1 MDAAKWYSNCCIFLF
16 KTTEDRSLMSVKP
29 SFKKRL
35 LLTTLLSLSA
45 TQIFASNNSEQIPIG
60 KLPEWVIPES
70 YDLDFKIDPA
80 QKGYTGKTTI
90 HLKLAQATD
99 HIWIHGKSLTVKDV
113 SITSAEG
120 AKTKAKY
127 EQASEVDGVSKIK
140 FAKTL
145 PAGQYQLVLD
155 FNAAYDQQLDGIYK
169 IEFEGKPYVMTQMEA
184 ISARQSFPSFDEP
197 RFKTPFNI
205 RLTIPS
211 KYSGFANTQQTS
223 EQAEKSGWKTLSF
236 AQTKP
241 LPTYLLALAVG
252 PWQLQKGPD
261 IGATSWRKQPI
272 QLRGIAPD
280 AKAEKM
286 QHALSETP
294 AILKTLEDYFAF
306 GYPFD
311 KLDLLAAPDF
321 AAGAME
327 NPGLITFR
335 DYLMLLDK
343 DSPVSFVQNSFNVN
357 AHELA
362 HQWFGDVVTMPWWD
376 DLWLNESFATWMQSK
391 ITQKLHPE
399 FNADLE
405 RIADTADAMKSDS
418 LVSVRR
424 IRQPILSNADI
435 QTAFDGITYQKGAA
449 VLNMF
454 ESYLGEEKFK
464 QGVRNY
470 INKHQYGNATANDL
484 ISALAEQSEQSERF
498 SKAMKSFLDQP
509 GVPLINTSLQQEGNK
524 VFLNVRQTRYLPVGS
539 KGDARSLWGVP
550 LCARYEVP
558 NAGSKVQCEL
568 VDQAE
573 AKIELKGASLG
584 SWYIP
589 NADAAGYYQ
598 FSLPQKEFTRLTA
611 ATEKL
616 SNTEQLAYAYTISA
630 AFNHGDINLLAVV
643 DAAKK
648 FANSN
653 SRQIS
658 TALFSQLSTI
668 HRHVLKTEAEREHF
682 RKVLANLYLPKLN
695 QLGYVNKKDESA
707 EDSLWRSE
715 LVKFLALD
723 IQVPE
728 VRTQLLKQ
736 SDALFAQKQLNFA
749 QVTPELLPTILAV
762 RVQEKGQPAFDRL
775 SSELQ
780 RVTQPTQR
788 LAILTALGS
797 ANQEATR
804 QQARQLILNP
814 RVKVGEVRTVV
825 NSINNYGDEKGGLW
839 SWFKVNHDAVF
850 DRLGKSSAGRF
861 PAMFSGAACTQQQ
874 AVQLND
880 FFAPRTKELVGVERG
895 LKQTKERIQLCES
908 LVAKQDG
915 SIVQQLKL

>member
-1 MDAAKWYSNCCIFLF
+1 
-16 KTTEDRSLMSVKP
+16 
-29 SFKKRL
+29 
-35 LLTTLLSLSA
+35 
-45 TQIFASNNSEQIPIG
+45 
-60 KLPEWVIPES
+60 
-70 YDLDFKIDPA
+70 
-80 QKGYTGKTTI
+80 
-90 HLKLAQATD
+90 
-99 HIWIHGKSLTVKDV
+99 
-113 SITSAEG
+113 
-120 AKTKAKY
+120 
-127 EQASEVDGVSKIK
+127 
-140 FAKTL
+140 
-145 PAGQYQLVLD
+145 
-155 FNAAYDQQLDGIYK
+155 
-169 IEFEGKPYVMTQMEA
+169 
-184 ISARQSFPSFDEP
+184 
-197 RFKTPFNI
+197 
-205 RLTIPS
+205 
-211 KYSGFANTQQTS
+211 
-223 EQAEKSGWKTLSF
+223 
-236 AQTKP
+236 
-241 LPTYLLALAVG
+241 
-252 PWQLQKGPD
+252 
-261 IGATSWRKQPI
+261 
-272 QLRGIAPD
+272 
-280 AKAEKM
+280 
-286 QHALSETP
+286 
-294 AILKTLEDYFAF
+294 
-306 GYPFD
+306 
-311 KLDLLAAPDF
+311 
-321 AAGAME
+321 
-327 NPGLITFR
+327 
-335 DYLMLLDK
+335 
-343 DSPVSFVQNSFNVN
+343 
-357 AHELA
+357 
-362 HQWFGDVVTMPWWD
+362 
-376 DLWLNESFATWMQSK
+376 
-391 ITQKLHPE
+391 
-399 FNADLE
+399 
-405 RIADTADAMKSDS
+405 
-418 LVSVRR
+418 
-424 IRQPILSNADI
+424 
-435 QTAFDGITYQKGAA
+435 
-449 VLNMF
+449 MF

-484 ISALAEQSEQSERF
+484 ISALAEQSGQGERF
-498 SKAMKSFLDQP
+498 TRAMKSFLDQP
-509 GVPLINTSLQQEGNK
+509 GVPLINTALQQEGNK
-524 VFLNVRQTRYLPVGS
+524 VFLNVKQSRYLPVGS

-550 LCARYEVP
+550 LCVRYEVP

-616 SNTEQLAYAYTISA
+616 SNTEQLAYAYAISA

-668 HRHVLKTEAEREHF
+668 HRHVLKTEAERERF

-695 QLGYVNKKDESA
+695 QLGYVSKTDESA

-715 LVKFLALD
+715 LVRFLALD

-775 SSELQ
+775 SGELQ

-825 NSINNYGDEKGGLW
+825 NSINSYGDEQGGLW

-861 PAMFSGAACTQQQ
+861 LQCSVG
-874 AVQLND
+874 QLVPNN
-880 FFAPRTKELVGVERG
+880 
-895 LKQTKERIQLCES
+895 KQHS
-908 LVAKQDG
+908 
-915 SIVQQLKL
+915 

>member
-1 MDAAKWYSNCCIFLF
+1 ML
-16 KTTEDRSLMSVKP
+16 VKP

-60 KLPEWVIPES
+60 KLPEWVVPES

-113 SITSAEG
+113 NITSAEG
-120 AKTKAKY
+120 VKTKAKY
-127 EQASEVDGVSKIK
+127 EQASEIDGVSKIK

-223 EQAEKSGWKTLSF
+223 EQIEKSGWKTLSF

-280 AKAEKM
+280 TKAEKM
-286 QHALSETP
+286 QQALSETP

-343 DSPVSFVQNSFNVN
+343 DSPVFFVQNSFNVN

-405 RIADTADAMKSDS
+405 RITDTADAMKSDS

-484 ISALAEQSEQSERF
+484 ISALAEQSGQGERF
-498 SKAMKSFLDQP
+498 TRAMKSFLDQP
-509 GVPLINTSLQQEGNK
+509 GVPLINTALQQEGNK
-524 VFLNVRQTRYLPVGS
+524 VFLNVKQSRYLPVCS

-550 LCARYEVP
+550 LCVRYEV
-558 NAGSKVQCEL
+558 
-568 VDQAE
+568 
-573 AKIELKGASLG
+573 
-584 SWYIP
+584 P

-616 SNTEQLAYAYTISA
+616 SNTEQLAYAYAISA

-668 HRHVLKTEAEREHF
+668 HRHVLKTEAERERF

-695 QLGYVNKKDESA
+695 QLGYVSKTDESA

-715 LVKFLALD
+715 LVRFLALD

-775 SSELQ
+775 SGELQ

-825 NSINNYGDEKGGLW
+825 NSINSYGDEQGGLW

-874 AVQLND
+874 AAQLND

>member
-1 MDAAKWYSNCCIFLF
+1 
-16 KTTEDRSLMSVKP
+16 
-29 SFKKRL
+29 
-35 LLTTLLSLSA
+35 
-45 TQIFASNNSEQIPIG
+45 
-60 KLPEWVIPES
+60 
-70 YDLDFKIDPA
+70 
-80 QKGYTGKTTI
+80 
-90 HLKLAQATD
+90 
-99 HIWIHGKSLTVKDV
+99 
-113 SITSAEG
+113 
-120 AKTKAKY
+120 
-127 EQASEVDGVSKIK
+127 
-140 FAKTL
+140 
-145 PAGQYQLVLD
+145 
-155 FNAAYDQQLDGIYK
+155 
-169 IEFEGKPYVMTQMEA
+169 
-184 ISARQSFPSFDEP
+184 
-197 RFKTPFNI
+197 
-205 RLTIPS
+205 
-211 KYSGFANTQQTS
+211 
-223 EQAEKSGWKTLSF
+223 
-236 AQTKP
+236 
-241 LPTYLLALAVG
+241 
-252 PWQLQKGPD
+252 
-261 IGATSWRKQPI
+261 
-272 QLRGIAPD
+272 
-280 AKAEKM
+280 
-286 QHALSETP
+286 
-294 AILKTLEDYFAF
+294 TLEDYFAF

-343 DSPVSFVQNSFNVN
+343 DSPVFFVQNSFNVN

-405 RIADTADAMKSDS
+405 RITDTADAMKSDS

-454 ESYLGEEKFK
+454 ENYLGEEKFK

-484 ISALAEQSEQSERF
+484 ISALAEQSGQGERF
-498 SKAMKSFLDQP
+498 TRAMKSFLDQP
-509 GVPLINTSLQQEGNK
+509 GVPLINTALQQEGNK
-524 VFLNVRQTRYLPVGS
+524 VFLNVKQSRYLPVGS

-550 LCARYEVP
+550 LCVRYEVP

-573 AKIELKGASLG
+573 AKIELKGASLD

-616 SNTEQLAYAYTISA
+616 SNTEQLAYAYAISA

-695 QLGYVNKKDESA
+695 QLGYVSKTGESA

-715 LVKFLALD
+715 LVRFLALD

-762 RVQEKGQPAFDRL
+762 RVQEKGQLAFDRL
-775 SSELQ
+775 SGELQ

-825 NSINNYGDEKGGLW
+825 NSINNYGDEQGGLW

-874 AVQLND
+874 AAQLND

>member
-1 MDAAKWYSNCCIFLF
+1 MDAAKWYSICCIFLF
-16 KTTEDRSLMSVKP
+16 KTTEDKTLMLVKP

-60 KLPEWVIPES
+60 KLPEWVVPES

-113 SITSAEG
+113 NIISAEG

-294 AILKTLEDYFAF
+294 AILKILEDYFAF

-311 KLDLLAAPDF
+311 NLDLLAAPDF

-376 DLWLNESFATWMQSK
+376 DLWLNESFATWMQSI

-484 ISALAEQSEQSERF
+484 ISALAEQSGQGERF
-498 SKAMKSFLDQP
+498 ARGMKSFLDQP

-524 VFLNVRQTRYLPVGS
+524 VFLNVKQSRYLPVGS

-550 LCARYEVP
+550 LCVRYEVP
-558 NAGSKVQCEL
+558 NAASKVQCEL

-573 AKIELKGASLG
+573 SKIELKGASLG

-589 NADAAGYYQ
+589 NANAAGYYQ

-616 SNTEQLAYAYTISA
+616 SNTEQLAYAYAISA

-648 FANSN
+648 FANSD

-668 HRHVLKTEAEREHF
+668 HRHVLKTEAEREYF

-695 QLGYVNKKDESA
+695 QLGYVSKTGESA

-715 LVKFLALD
+715 LVRFLALD
-723 IQVPE
+723 IQVSE

-775 SSELQ
+775 SGELQ

-825 NSINNYGDEKGGLW
+825 NSINNYGDEQGGLW

-861 PAMFSGAACTQQQ
+861 PAMFSGAACSQQQ
-874 AVQLND
+874 AAQLND

>member
-1 MDAAKWYSNCCIFLF
+1 M
-16 KTTEDRSLMSVKP
+16 
-29 SFKKRL
+29 
-35 LLTTLLSLSA
+35 
-45 TQIFASNNSEQIPIG
+45 
-60 KLPEWVIPES
+60 
-70 YDLDFKIDPA
+70 
-80 QKGYTGKTTI
+80 
-90 HLKLAQATD
+90 LKL
-99 HIWIHGKSLTVKDV
+99 K
-113 SITSAEG
+113 
-120 AKTKAKY
+120 
-127 EQASEVDGVSKIK
+127 
-140 FAKTL
+140 
-145 PAGQYQLVLD
+145 
-155 FNAAYDQQLDGIYK
+155 
-169 IEFEGKPYVMTQMEA
+169 
-184 ISARQSFPSFDEP
+184 
-197 RFKTPFNI
+197 
-205 RLTIPS
+205 
-211 KYSGFANTQQTS
+211 
-223 EQAEKSGWKTLSF
+223 
-236 AQTKP
+236 
-241 LPTYLLALAVG
+241 
-252 PWQLQKGPD
+252 
-261 IGATSWRKQPI
+261 
-272 QLRGIAPD
+272 
-280 AKAEKM
+280 KM

-405 RIADTADAMKSDS
+405 RISDTADAMKSDS

-454 ESYLGEEKFK
+454 ENYLGEEKFK

-484 ISALAEQSEQSERF
+484 ISALAEQSGQGERF
-498 SKAMKSFLDQP
+498 TRAMKSFLDQP
-509 GVPLINTSLQQEGNK
+509 GVPLINTALQQKGNK
-524 VFLNVRQTRYLPVGS
+524 VFLNVKQSRYLPVGS

-550 LCARYEVP
+550 LCVRYEVP

-573 AKIELKGASLG
+573 TKIELKGASLD

-616 SNTEQLAYAYTISA
+616 SNTEQLAYAYAISA

-695 QLGYVNKKDESA
+695 QLGYVSKTGESA

-715 LVKFLALD
+715 LVRFLALD

-728 VRTQLLKQ
+728 VRAQLLKQ

-775 SSELQ
+775 SGELQ
-780 RVTQPTQR
+780 HVSQPTQR

-825 NSINNYGDEKGGLW
+825 NSINNYGDEQGGLW
-839 SWFKVNHDAVF
+839 SWFKVNHEAVF

-874 AVQLND
+874 AAQLND
-880 FFAPRTKELVGVERG
+880 FLHHELKSWLGWKE
-895 LKQTKERIQLCES
+895 
-908 LVAKQDG
+908 D
-915 SIVQQLKL
+915 

>member
-1 MDAAKWYSNCCIFLF
+1 
-16 KTTEDRSLMSVKP
+16 
-29 SFKKRL
+29 
-35 LLTTLLSLSA
+35 
-45 TQIFASNNSEQIPIG
+45 
-60 KLPEWVIPES
+60 
-70 YDLDFKIDPA
+70 
-80 QKGYTGKTTI
+80 
-90 HLKLAQATD
+90 
-99 HIWIHGKSLTVKDV
+99 
-113 SITSAEG
+113 
-120 AKTKAKY
+120 
-127 EQASEVDGVSKIK
+127 
-140 FAKTL
+140 
-145 PAGQYQLVLD
+145 
-155 FNAAYDQQLDGIYK
+155 
-169 IEFEGKPYVMTQMEA
+169 
-184 ISARQSFPSFDEP
+184 
-197 RFKTPFNI
+197 
-205 RLTIPS
+205 
-211 KYSGFANTQQTS
+211 
-223 EQAEKSGWKTLSF
+223 
-236 AQTKP
+236 
-241 LPTYLLALAVG
+241 
-252 PWQLQKGPD
+252 
-261 IGATSWRKQPI
+261 
-272 QLRGIAPD
+272 
-280 AKAEKM
+280 
-286 QHALSETP
+286 
-294 AILKTLEDYFAF
+294 
-306 GYPFD
+306 
-311 KLDLLAAPDF
+311 
-321 AAGAME
+321 ME
-327 NPGLITFR
+327 NLGLITFR
-335 DYLMLLDK
+335 DYLMLLDN
-343 DSPVSFVQNSFNVN
+343 DSPVFFVQNSFNVN

-405 RIADTADAMKSDS
+405 RITDTADAMKSDS

-484 ISALAEQSEQSERF
+484 ISALAEQSGQGERF
-498 SKAMKSFLDQP
+498 TRAMKSFLDQP
-509 GVPLINTSLQQEGNK
+509 GVPLLNTSLQQEGNK
-524 VFLNVRQTRYLPVGS
+524 VFLNVKQSRYLPVGS

-550 LCARYEVP
+550 LCVRYEVP

-573 AKIELKGASLG
+573 VKIELKGASLG

-616 SNTEQLAYAYTISA
+616 SNTEQLAYAYAISA

-648 FANSN
+648 FTNSN

-695 QLGYVNKKDESA
+695 QLGYVSKTGESA

-715 LVKFLALD
+715 LVRFLALD

-775 SSELQ
+775 SGELQ

-825 NSINNYGDEKGGLW
+825 NSINNYGDEQGGLW

-874 AVQLND
+874 AAQLND

>member
-1 MDAAKWYSNCCIFLF
+1 
-16 KTTEDRSLMSVKP
+16 
-29 SFKKRL
+29 
-35 LLTTLLSLSA
+35 
-45 TQIFASNNSEQIPIG
+45 
-60 KLPEWVIPES
+60 
-70 YDLDFKIDPA
+70 
-80 QKGYTGKTTI
+80 
-90 HLKLAQATD
+90 
-99 HIWIHGKSLTVKDV
+99 
-113 SITSAEG
+113 
-120 AKTKAKY
+120 
-127 EQASEVDGVSKIK
+127 
-140 FAKTL
+140 
-145 PAGQYQLVLD
+145 
-155 FNAAYDQQLDGIYK
+155 
-169 IEFEGKPYVMTQMEA
+169 
-184 ISARQSFPSFDEP
+184 
-197 RFKTPFNI
+197 
-205 RLTIPS
+205 
-211 KYSGFANTQQTS
+211 
-223 EQAEKSGWKTLSF
+223 
-236 AQTKP
+236 
-241 LPTYLLALAVG
+241 
-252 PWQLQKGPD
+252 
-261 IGATSWRKQPI
+261 
-272 QLRGIAPD
+272 
-280 AKAEKM
+280 
-286 QHALSETP
+286 
-294 AILKTLEDYFAF
+294 
-306 GYPFD
+306 
-311 KLDLLAAPDF
+311 
-321 AAGAME
+321 
-327 NPGLITFR
+327 
-335 DYLMLLDK
+335 MLLDK

-405 RIADTADAMKSDS
+405 RISDTADAMKSDS

-484 ISALAEQSEQSERF
+484 INALAEQSEQSERF
-498 SKAMKSFLDQP
+498 AKAVKSFLDQP
-509 GVPLINTSLQQEGNK
+509 GVPLLNTSLQQEGNK
-524 VFLNVRQTRYLPVGS
+524 VFLNVKQSRYLPVGS

-550 LCARYEVP
+550 LCVRYEVP

-616 SNTEQLAYAYTISA
+616 SNTEQLAYAYAISA

-695 QLGYVNKKDESA
+695 QLGYVSKTGESA

-715 LVKFLALD
+715 LVRFLALD

-775 SSELQ
+775 SGELQ

-825 NSINNYGDEKGGLW
+825 NSINNYGDEQGGLW

-874 AVQLND
+874 AAQLND

>member
-1 MDAAKWYSNCCIFLF
+1 ML
-16 KTTEDRSLMSVKP
+16 VKP

-60 KLPEWVIPES
+60 KLPEWVVPES

-113 SITSAEG
+113 NITSAEG
-120 AKTKAKY
+120 VKTKAKY
-127 EQASEVDGVSKIK
+127 EQASEIDGVSKIK

-223 EQAEKSGWKTLSF
+223 EQIEKSGWKTLSF

-280 AKAEKM
+280 TKAEKM
-286 QHALSETP
+286 QQALSETP

-343 DSPVSFVQNSFNVN
+343 DSPVFFVQNSFNVN

-405 RIADTADAMKSDS
+405 RITDTADAMKSDS

-484 ISALAEQSEQSERF
+484 ISALAEQSGQGERF
-498 SKAMKSFLDQP
+498 TRAMKSFLDQP
-509 GVPLINTSLQQEGNK
+509 GVPLINTALQQDGNK
-524 VFLNVRQTRYLPVGS
+524 VFLNVKQSRYLPVGS

-550 LCARYEVP
+550 LCVRYEV
-558 NAGSKVQCEL
+558 
-568 VDQAE
+568 
-573 AKIELKGASLG
+573 
-584 SWYIP
+584 P

-616 SNTEQLAYAYTISA
+616 SNTEQLAYAYAISA

-668 HRHVLKTEAEREHF
+668 HRHVLKTEAERERF

-695 QLGYVNKKDESA
+695 QLGYVSKTDESA

-715 LVKFLALD
+715 LVRFLALD

-775 SSELQ
+775 SGELQ

-825 NSINNYGDEKGGLW
+825 NSINSYGDEQGGLW

-874 AVQLND
+874 AAQLND

>member
-1 MDAAKWYSNCCIFLF
+1 
-16 KTTEDRSLMSVKP
+16 
-29 SFKKRL
+29 
-35 LLTTLLSLSA
+35 
-45 TQIFASNNSEQIPIG
+45 
-60 KLPEWVIPES
+60 
-70 YDLDFKIDPA
+70 
-80 QKGYTGKTTI
+80 
-90 HLKLAQATD
+90 
-99 HIWIHGKSLTVKDV
+99 
-113 SITSAEG
+113 
-120 AKTKAKY
+120 
-127 EQASEVDGVSKIK
+127 
-140 FAKTL
+140 
-145 PAGQYQLVLD
+145 
-155 FNAAYDQQLDGIYK
+155 
-169 IEFEGKPYVMTQMEA
+169 
-184 ISARQSFPSFDEP
+184 
-197 RFKTPFNI
+197 
-205 RLTIPS
+205 
-211 KYSGFANTQQTS
+211 
-223 EQAEKSGWKTLSF
+223 
-236 AQTKP
+236 
-241 LPTYLLALAVG
+241 
-252 PWQLQKGPD
+252 
-261 IGATSWRKQPI
+261 
-272 QLRGIAPD
+272 
-280 AKAEKM
+280 
-286 QHALSETP
+286 
-294 AILKTLEDYFAF
+294 
-306 GYPFD
+306 
-311 KLDLLAAPDF
+311 
-321 AAGAME
+321 ME

-343 DSPVSFVQNSFNVN
+343 DSPVFFVQNSFNVN

-405 RIADTADAMKSDS
+405 RITDTADAMKSDS

-484 ISALAEQSEQSERF
+484 ISALAEQSGQGERF
-498 SKAMKSFLDQP
+498 TRAMKSFLDQP
-509 GVPLINTSLQQEGNK
+509 GVPLINTALQQEGNK
-524 VFLNVRQTRYLPVGS
+524 VFLNVKQSRYLPVGS

-550 LCARYEVP
+550 LCVRYEVP

-616 SNTEQLAYAYTISA
+616 SNTEQLAYAYAISA

-668 HRHVLKTEAEREHF
+668 HRHVLKTEAERERF

-695 QLGYVNKKDESA
+695 QLGYVSKTDESA

-715 LVKFLALD
+715 LVRFLALD

-775 SSELQ
+775 SGELQ

-825 NSINNYGDEKGGLW
+825 NSINSYGDEQGGLW

-874 AVQLND
+874 AAQLND

>member
-1 MDAAKWYSNCCIFLF
+1 MDAAKWYSICCIFLF
-16 KTTEDRSLMSVKP
+16 KTTEDRSLMLVKP

-90 HLKLAQATD
+90 HLKLVQATD

-113 SITSAEG
+113 NITSAEG

-223 EQAEKSGWKTLSF
+223 EQTDKSGWKTLSF

-484 ISALAEQSEQSERF
+484 ISALAEQSGQSERF
-498 SKAMKSFLDQP
+498 AKAIKSFLDQP

-524 VFLNVRQTRYLPVGS
+524 VFLNVKQTRYLPVGS
-539 KGDARSLWGVP
+539 RGDARSLWGVP
-550 LCARYEVP
+550 LCVRYEVP
-558 NAGSKVQCEL
+558 NAASKVQCEL

-616 SNTEQLAYAYTISA
+616 SKTEQLAYAYAISA

-775 SSELQ
+775 SGELQ

-825 NSINNYGDEKGGLW
+825 NSINNYGDEQGGLW

>member
-1 MDAAKWYSNCCIFLF
+1 
-16 KTTEDRSLMSVKP
+16 
-29 SFKKRL
+29 
-35 LLTTLLSLSA
+35 
-45 TQIFASNNSEQIPIG
+45 
-60 KLPEWVIPES
+60 
-70 YDLDFKIDPA
+70 
-80 QKGYTGKTTI
+80 
-90 HLKLAQATD
+90 
-99 HIWIHGKSLTVKDV
+99 
-113 SITSAEG
+113 
-120 AKTKAKY
+120 
-127 EQASEVDGVSKIK
+127 
-140 FAKTL
+140 
-145 PAGQYQLVLD
+145 
-155 FNAAYDQQLDGIYK
+155 
-169 IEFEGKPYVMTQMEA
+169 
-184 ISARQSFPSFDEP
+184 
-197 RFKTPFNI
+197 
-205 RLTIPS
+205 
-211 KYSGFANTQQTS
+211 
-223 EQAEKSGWKTLSF
+223 
-236 AQTKP
+236 
-241 LPTYLLALAVG
+241 
-252 PWQLQKGPD
+252 
-261 IGATSWRKQPI
+261 
-272 QLRGIAPD
+272 
-280 AKAEKM
+280 
-286 QHALSETP
+286 
-294 AILKTLEDYFAF
+294 LEDYFAF

-343 DSPVSFVQNSFNVN
+343 DSPVFFVQNSFNVN

-405 RIADTADAMKSDS
+405 RITDTADAMKSDS

-484 ISALAEQSEQSERF
+484 ISALAEQSGQGERF
-498 SKAMKSFLDQP
+498 TRAMKSFLDQP
-509 GVPLINTSLQQEGNK
+509 GVPLINTALQQEGNK
-524 VFLNVRQTRYLPVGS
+524 VFLNVKQSRYLPVGS

-550 LCARYEVP
+550 LCVRYEVP

-616 SNTEQLAYAYTISA
+616 SNTEQLAYAYAISA

-668 HRHVLKTEAEREHF
+668 HRHVLKTEAERERF

-695 QLGYVNKKDESA
+695 QLGYVSKTDESA

-715 LVKFLALD
+715 LVRFLALD

-775 SSELQ
+775 SGELQ

-825 NSINNYGDEKGGLW
+825 NSINSYGDEQGGLW

-874 AVQLND
+874 AAQLND

>member
-1 MDAAKWYSNCCIFLF
+1 ML
-16 KTTEDRSLMSVKP
+16 VKP
-29 SFKKRL
+29 SFKKQL

-45 TQIFASNNSEQIPIG
+45 TQIFASNSKEQIPIG
-60 KLPEWVIPES
+60 KLPEWAIPES

-80 QKGYTGKTTI
+80 QKSYTGKTTI
-90 HLKLAQATD
+90 HLKLTQATD
-99 HIWIHGKSLTVKDV
+99 HVWIHGKSLSVKDAN
-113 SITSAEG
+113 ILSATG
-120 AKTKAKY
+120 QKTTAKY
-127 EQASEVDGVSKIK
+127 EQASEVDGVSLIK
-140 FAKTL
+140 FAQTL
-145 PAGQYQLVLD
+145 PAGQYRLVLD
-155 FNAAYDQQLDGIYK
+155 FNADYDQQLDGIYK

-211 KYSGFANTQQTS
+211 KYSGFANTNQIS

-236 AQTKP
+236 APTKP

-252 PWQLQKGPD
+252 PWQVQQGPD
-261 IGATSWRKQPI
+261 IGATEWRKQAI
-272 QLRGIAPD
+272 KLRGLAPD

-343 DSPVSFVQNSFNVN
+343 DSPVSFVQGSFNVN

-391 ITQKLHPE
+391 ITQQLHPE

-405 RIADTADAMKSDS
+405 RVVDTAGAMKSDS

-470 INKHQYGNATANDL
+470 IHKHQYGSATANDL
-484 ISALAEQSEQSERF
+484 ISSLAEQSGQAERF
-498 SKAMKSFLDQP
+498 SKAAKSFIDQP
-509 GVPLINTSLQQEGNK
+509 GVPLLNTSLQQQGNK
-524 VFLNVRQTRYLPVGS
+524 VFLNVKQTRYLPVGS
-539 KGDARSLWGVP
+539 KGNANSLWGVP
-550 LCARYEVP
+550 LCVRYEVP
-558 NAGSKVQCEL
+558 NAASKVQCEL
-568 VDQAE
+568 IDQAE
-573 AKIELKGASLG
+573 AKIELKGARIN

-598 FSLPQKEFTRLTA
+598 FSLPELELARLTA

-616 SNTEQLAYAYTISA
+616 SNTEQLAYAYAVSA

-643 DAAKK
+643 DVAKK

-658 TALFSQLSTI
+658 TALFQQLSTI
-668 HRHVLKTEAEREHF
+668 QRHVLKTEAEREHF

-695 QLGYVNKKDESA
+695 QLGYASKAGESA

-715 LVKFLALD
+715 LAQFLALE

-728 VRTQLLKQ
+728 VREQLLKQ

-749 QVTPELLPTILAV
+749 TLTPELLPTILAV
-762 RVQEKGQPAFDRL
+762 RVQEKGRPTFDRL
-775 SSELQ
+775 VGELQ
-780 RVTQPTQR
+780 HITQPTQR

-797 ANQEATR
+797 ANQVETR
-804 QQARQLILNP
+804 QQARQLVLDP
-814 RVKVGEVRTVV
+814 RVKVGEVRTVI
-825 NSINNYGDEKGGLW
+825 NSINSYSGEQGGLW
-839 SWFKVNHDAVF
+839 SWFKTNHDAVF

-861 PAMFSGAACTQQQ
+861 PALFSGAACSQQE
-874 AVQLND
+874 ATQLNA

-895 LKQTKERIQLCES
+895 LNQTKERIQLCES

-915 SIVQQLKL
+915 SLVQQLKL

>member
-1 MDAAKWYSNCCIFLF
+1 ML
-16 KTTEDRSLMSVKP
+16 VKP

-60 KLPEWVIPES
+60 KLPEWVVPES

-113 SITSAEG
+113 NITSAEG
-120 AKTKAKY
+120 VKTKAKY
-127 EQASEVDGVSKIK
+127 EQASEIDGVSKIK

-223 EQAEKSGWKTLSF
+223 EQIEKSGWKTLSF

-280 AKAEKM
+280 TKAEKM
-286 QHALSETP
+286 QQALSETP

-343 DSPVSFVQNSFNVN
+343 DSPVFFVQNSFNVN

-405 RIADTADAMKSDS
+405 RITDTADAMKSDS

-484 ISALAEQSEQSERF
+484 ISALAEQSGQGERF
-498 SKAMKSFLDQP
+498 TRAMKSFLDQP
-509 GVPLINTSLQQEGNK
+509 GVPLINTALQQEGNK
-524 VFLNVRQTRYLPVGS
+524 VFLNVKQSRYLPVGS

-550 LCARYEVP
+550 LCVRYEV
-558 NAGSKVQCEL
+558 
-568 VDQAE
+568 
-573 AKIELKGASLG
+573 
-584 SWYIP
+584 P

-616 SNTEQLAYAYTISA
+616 SNTEQLAYAYAISA

-668 HRHVLKTEAEREHF
+668 HRHVLKTEAERERF

-695 QLGYVNKKDESA
+695 QLGYVSKTDESA

-715 LVKFLALD
+715 LVRFLALD

-775 SSELQ
+775 SGELQ

-825 NSINNYGDEKGGLW
+825 NSINSYGDEQGGLW

-850 DRLGKSSAGRF
+850 DRLGKS
-861 PAMFSGAACTQQQ
+861 
-874 AVQLND
+874 
-880 FFAPRTKELVGVERG
+880 
-895 LKQTKERIQLCES
+895 
-908 LVAKQDG
+908 
-915 SIVQQLKL
+915 

>member
-1 MDAAKWYSNCCIFLF
+1 
-16 KTTEDRSLMSVKP
+16 
-29 SFKKRL
+29 
-35 LLTTLLSLSA
+35 
-45 TQIFASNNSEQIPIG
+45 
-60 KLPEWVIPES
+60 
-70 YDLDFKIDPA
+70 
-80 QKGYTGKTTI
+80 
-90 HLKLAQATD
+90 
-99 HIWIHGKSLTVKDV
+99 
-113 SITSAEG
+113 
-120 AKTKAKY
+120 
-127 EQASEVDGVSKIK
+127 
-140 FAKTL
+140 
-145 PAGQYQLVLD
+145 
-155 FNAAYDQQLDGIYK
+155 
-169 IEFEGKPYVMTQMEA
+169 
-184 ISARQSFPSFDEP
+184 
-197 RFKTPFNI
+197 
-205 RLTIPS
+205 
-211 KYSGFANTQQTS
+211 
-223 EQAEKSGWKTLSF
+223 
-236 AQTKP
+236 
-241 LPTYLLALAVG
+241 
-252 PWQLQKGPD
+252 
-261 IGATSWRKQPI
+261 PI

-286 QHALSETP
+286 QQALSETP

-405 RIADTADAMKSDS
+405 RITDTADAMKSDS

-454 ESYLGEEKFK
+454 ENYLGEEKFK

-498 SKAMKSFLDQP
+498 TRAMKSFLDQP
-509 GVPLINTSLQQEGNK
+509 GVPLINTALQQEGNK
-524 VFLNVRQTRYLPVGS
+524 VFLNVKQSRYLPVGS

-550 LCARYEVP
+550 LCVRYEVP

-584 SWYIP
+584 IWYIP

-616 SNTEQLAYAYTISA
+616 SNTEQLAYAYAISA

-682 RKVLANLYLPKLN
+682 RKVLGNLYLPKLN
-695 QLGYVNKKDESA
+695 QLGYVSKTGESA

-715 LVKFLALD
+715 LVRFLALD

-736 SDALFAQKQLNFA
+736 SDVLFAQKQLNFA

-775 SSELQ
+775 SGELQ

-825 NSINNYGDEKGGLW
+825 NSINNYGDEQGGLW

-874 AVQLND
+874 AAQLND

>member
-1 MDAAKWYSNCCIFLF
+1 MN
-16 KTTEDRSLMSVKP
+16 
-29 SFKKRL
+29 
-35 LLTTLLSLSA
+35 
-45 TQIFASNNSEQIPIG
+45 
-60 KLPEWVIPES
+60 
-70 YDLDFKIDPA
+70 
-80 QKGYTGKTTI
+80 
-90 HLKLAQATD
+90 
-99 HIWIHGKSLTVKDV
+99 
-113 SITSAEG
+113 ITSAEG
-120 AKTKAKY
+120 VKTKAKY
-127 EQASEVDGVSKIK
+127 EQASEIDGVSKIK

-223 EQAEKSGWKTLSF
+223 EQIEVRVENTQF
-236 AQTKP
+236 CTNQT
-241 LPTYLLALAVG
+241 TTNIFTCIGCRTVAIT
-252 PWQLQKGPD
+252 KGPD

-280 AKAEKM
+280 TKAEKM
-286 QHALSETP
+286 QQALSETP

-343 DSPVSFVQNSFNVN
+343 DSPVFVQNSFNVN

-405 RIADTADAMKSDS
+405 RITDTADAMKSDS

-484 ISALAEQSEQSERF
+484 ISALAEQSGQGERF
-498 SKAMKSFLDQP
+498 TRAMKSFLDQP
-509 GVPLINTSLQQEGNK
+509 GVPLINTALQQEGNK
-524 VFLNVRQTRYLPVGS
+524 VFLNVKQSRYLPVGS

-550 LCARYEVP
+550 LCVRYEVP

-616 SNTEQLAYAYTISA
+616 SNTEQLAYAYAISA

-668 HRHVLKTEAEREHF
+668 HRHVLKTEAERERF

-695 QLGYVNKKDESA
+695 QLGYVSKTDESA

-715 LVKFLALD
+715 LVRFLALD

-775 SSELQ
+775 SGELQ

-825 NSINNYGDEKGGLW
+825 NSINSYGDEQGGLW

-861 PAMFSGAACTQQQ
+861 LQCSVG
-874 AVQLND
+874 QLVPNN
-880 FFAPRTKELVGVERG
+880 
-895 LKQTKERIQLCES
+895 KQHS
-908 LVAKQDG
+908 
-915 SIVQQLKL
+915 

>member
-1 MDAAKWYSNCCIFLF
+1 IM
-16 KTTEDRSLMSVKP
+16 RGSL
-29 SFKKRL
+29 R
-35 LLTTLLSLSA
+35 
-45 TQIFASNNSEQIPIG
+45 
-60 KLPEWVIPES
+60 
-70 YDLDFKIDPA
+70 
-80 QKGYTGKTTI
+80 
-90 HLKLAQATD
+90 
-99 HIWIHGKSLTVKDV
+99 
-113 SITSAEG
+113 
-120 AKTKAKY
+120 
-127 EQASEVDGVSKIK
+127 
-140 FAKTL
+140 
-145 PAGQYQLVLD
+145 
-155 FNAAYDQQLDGIYK
+155 
-169 IEFEGKPYVMTQMEA
+169 
-184 ISARQSFPSFDEP
+184 
-197 RFKTPFNI
+197 
-205 RLTIPS
+205 
-211 KYSGFANTQQTS
+211 
-223 EQAEKSGWKTLSF
+223 
-236 AQTKP
+236 
-241 LPTYLLALAVG
+241 
-252 PWQLQKGPD
+252 
-261 IGATSWRKQPI
+261 
-272 QLRGIAPD
+272 
-280 AKAEKM
+280 M

-405 RIADTADAMKSDS
+405 RITDTADAMKSDS

-464 QGVRNY
+464 QGVRSY

-484 ISALAEQSEQSERF
+484 ISALAEQSGQGERF
-498 SKAMKSFLDQP
+498 TRAMKSFLDQP
-509 GVPLINTSLQQEGNK
+509 GVPLINTALQQEGNK
-524 VFLNVRQTRYLPVGS
+524 VFLNVKQSRYLPVGS

-550 LCARYEVP
+550 LCVRYEVP

-616 SNTEQLAYAYTISA
+616 SNTEQLAYAYAISA

-695 QLGYVNKKDESA
+695 QLGYVSKTGESA

-715 LVKFLALD
+715 LVRFLALD

-736 SDALFAQKQLNFA
+736 SEVLFAQKQLNFA

-775 SSELQ
+775 SGELQ

-825 NSINNYGDEKGGLW
+825 NSINNYGDEQGGLW

-861 PAMFSGAACTQQQ
+861 PAMFSGAACSQQQ
-874 AVQLND
+874 AAQLND

>member
-1 MDAAKWYSNCCIFLF
+1 M
-16 KTTEDRSLMSVKP
+16 
-29 SFKKRL
+29 
-35 LLTTLLSLSA
+35 
-45 TQIFASNNSEQIPIG
+45 
-60 KLPEWVIPES
+60 
-70 YDLDFKIDPA
+70 
-80 QKGYTGKTTI
+80 
-90 HLKLAQATD
+90 
-99 HIWIHGKSLTVKDV
+99 
-113 SITSAEG
+113 
-120 AKTKAKY
+120 
-127 EQASEVDGVSKIK
+127 
-140 FAKTL
+140 
-145 PAGQYQLVLD
+145 
-155 FNAAYDQQLDGIYK
+155 QQ
-169 IEFEGKPYVMTQMEA
+169 
-184 ISARQSFPSFDEP
+184 
-197 RFKTPFNI
+197 
-205 RLTIPS
+205 
-211 KYSGFANTQQTS
+211 
-223 EQAEKSGWKTLSF
+223 
-236 AQTKP
+236 
-241 LPTYLLALAVG
+241 
-252 PWQLQKGPD
+252 
-261 IGATSWRKQPI
+261 
-272 QLRGIAPD
+272 
-280 AKAEKM
+280 
-286 QHALSETP
+286 ALSETP

-343 DSPVSFVQNSFNVN
+343 DSPVFFVQNSFNVN

-405 RIADTADAMKSDS
+405 RITDTADAMKSDS

-484 ISALAEQSEQSERF
+484 ISALAEQSGQGERF
-498 SKAMKSFLDQP
+498 TRAMKSFLDQP
-509 GVPLINTSLQQEGNK
+509 GVPLINTALQQEGNK
-524 VFLNVRQTRYLPVGS
+524 VFLNVKQSRYLPVGS

-550 LCARYEVP
+550 LCVRYEVP

-616 SNTEQLAYAYTISA
+616 SNTEQLAYAYAISA

-668 HRHVLKTEAEREHF
+668 HRHVLKTEAERERF

-695 QLGYVNKKDESA
+695 QLGYVSKTDESA

-715 LVKFLALD
+715 LVRFLALD

-775 SSELQ
+775 SGELQ

-825 NSINNYGDEKGGLW
+825 NSINSYGDEQGGLW

-874 AVQLND
+874 AAQLND
-880 FFAPRTKELVGVERG
+880 FLHHELKSWLG
-895 LKQTKERIQLCES
+895 
-908 LVAKQDG
+908 
-915 SIVQQLKL
+915 

>member
-16 KTTEDRSLMSVKP
+16 KTTEDRSLMLVKP

-60 KLPEWVIPES
+60 KLPEWVVPES
-70 YDLDFKIDPA
+70 YDLDFKIDPT

-113 SITSAEG
+113 NITSAEG

-286 QHALSETP
+286 QHTLSETP

-498 SKAMKSFLDQP
+498 AKAMKSFLDQP
-509 GVPLINTSLQQEGNK
+509 GVPLINTSLQQKGNK
-524 VFLNVRQTRYLPVGS
+524 VFLNVKQTRYLPVGS
-539 KGDARSLWGVP
+539 KGDTRSLWGVP
-550 LCARYEVP
+550 LCVRYEVP
-558 NAGSKVQCEL
+558 NAASKVQCEL

-616 SNTEQLAYAYTISA
+616 SNSEQLAYAYAISA

-668 HRHVLKTEAEREHF
+668 HRHVLKTDAEREHF

-775 SSELQ
+775 SGELQ

-825 NSINNYGDEKGGLW
+825 NSINNYGDEQGGLW

-874 AVQLND
+874 AAQLND

>member
-1 MDAAKWYSNCCIFLF
+1 VDAAKWYSICCIFLF
-16 KTTEDRSLMSVKP
+16 KTTEDKSLMLVKP

-60 KLPEWVIPES
+60 KLPEWVVPES

-90 HLKLAQATD
+90 HLKLAQAID
-99 HIWIHGKSLTVKDV
+99 HIWIHGKSLMVKDV

-120 AKTKAKY
+120 VKTKAKY

-140 FAKTL
+140 LDKTL

-223 EQAEKSGWKTLSF
+223 EQADKSGWKTLSF

-405 RIADTADAMKSDS
+405 RITDTADAMKSDS

-484 ISALAEQSEQSERF
+484 ISALAEQSGQGERF
-498 SKAMKSFLDQP
+498 TRAMKSFLDQP
-509 GVPLINTSLQQEGNK
+509 GVPLINTALQQEDNK
-524 VFLNVRQTRYLPVGS
+524 VFLNVKQSRYLPVGS

-550 LCARYEVP
+550 LCVRYEVP

-573 AKIELKGASLG
+573 TKIELKGASLG

-616 SNTEQLAYAYTISA
+616 SNTEQLAYAYAISA

-668 HRHVLKTEAEREHF
+668 YRHVLKTEAEREHF

-695 QLGYVNKKDESA
+695 QLGYVSKTGEPA

-715 LVKFLALD
+715 LVRFLALD
-723 IQVPE
+723 IQVSE

-762 RVQEKGQPAFDRL
+762 RVQEKGQLAFDRL
-775 SSELQ
+775 SGELQ

-814 RVKVGEVRTVV
+814 RVKVGEVHTVI
-825 NSINNYGDEKGGLW
+825 NSINNYGDEQGGLW

-861 PAMFSGAACTQQQ
+861 PAMFSGAACSQQK
-874 AVQLND
+874 AAQLND

>member
-1 MDAAKWYSNCCIFLF
+1 ML
-16 KTTEDRSLMSVKP
+16 VKP

-60 KLPEWVIPES
+60 KLPEWVVPES

-120 AKTKAKY
+120 AKTTAKY
-127 EQASEVDGVSKIK
+127 EQASEIDGVSKIK

-223 EQAEKSGWKTLSF
+223 EQADKPGWKILSF

-272 QLRGIAPD
+272 QLGGIAPD

-484 ISALAEQSEQSERF
+484 ISALAEQSEQGERF
-498 SKAMKSFLDQP
+498 TKAMKSFLDQP
-509 GVPLINTSLQQEGNK
+509 GVPLLNTSLQQEGNK
-524 VFLNVRQTRYLPVGS
+524 VFLNVKQTRYLPVGS
-539 KGDARSLWGVP
+539 KGNTRSLWGVP
-550 LCARYEVP
+550 LCVRYEVP

-573 AKIELKGASLG
+573 AKMELKGASLS

-589 NADAAGYYQ
+589 NANASGYYQ

-616 SNTEQLAYAYTISA
+616 SNTEQLAYAYAISA

-658 TALFSQLSTI
+658 TALFFQLSAI
-668 HRHVLKTEAEREHF
+668 HRYVLKTEAEREHF

-695 QLGYVNKKDESA
+695 QLGYVSKTGESA

-723 IQVPE
+723 IQVPQ
-728 VRTQLLKQ
+728 VRAQLLKQ
-736 SDALFAQKQLNFA
+736 SDALFAQKQLNLA

-775 SSELQ
+775 SGELQ

-825 NSINNYGDEKGGLW
+825 NSINKYGDEQGGLW

-895 LKQTKERIQLCES
+895 LNQTKERIQLCES

>member
-1 MDAAKWYSNCCIFLF
+1 M
-16 KTTEDRSLMSVKP
+16 
-29 SFKKRL
+29 
-35 LLTTLLSLSA
+35 
-45 TQIFASNNSEQIPIG
+45 
-60 KLPEWVIPES
+60 
-70 YDLDFKIDPA
+70 
-80 QKGYTGKTTI
+80 
-90 HLKLAQATD
+90 
-99 HIWIHGKSLTVKDV
+99 
-113 SITSAEG
+113 
-120 AKTKAKY
+120 
-127 EQASEVDGVSKIK
+127 
-140 FAKTL
+140 
-145 PAGQYQLVLD
+145 
-155 FNAAYDQQLDGIYK
+155 QQ
-169 IEFEGKPYVMTQMEA
+169 
-184 ISARQSFPSFDEP
+184 
-197 RFKTPFNI
+197 
-205 RLTIPS
+205 
-211 KYSGFANTQQTS
+211 
-223 EQAEKSGWKTLSF
+223 
-236 AQTKP
+236 
-241 LPTYLLALAVG
+241 
-252 PWQLQKGPD
+252 
-261 IGATSWRKQPI
+261 
-272 QLRGIAPD
+272 
-280 AKAEKM
+280 
-286 QHALSETP
+286 ALSETP

-343 DSPVSFVQNSFNVN
+343 DSPVFFVQNSFNVN

-405 RIADTADAMKSDS
+405 RITDTADAMKSDS

-484 ISALAEQSEQSERF
+484 ISALAEQSGQGERF
-498 SKAMKSFLDQP
+498 TRAMKSFLDQP
-509 GVPLINTSLQQEGNK
+509 GVPLINTALQQEGNK
-524 VFLNVRQTRYLPVGS
+524 VFLNVKQSRYLPVGS

-550 LCARYEVP
+550 LCVRYEVP

-616 SNTEQLAYAYTISA
+616 SNTEQLAYAYAISA

-668 HRHVLKTEAEREHF
+668 HRHVLKTEAERERF

-695 QLGYVNKKDESA
+695 QLGYVSKTDESA

-715 LVKFLALD
+715 LVRFLALD

-775 SSELQ
+775 SGELQ

-825 NSINNYGDEKGGLW
+825 NSINSYGDEQGGLW

-874 AVQLND
+874 AAQLND

>member
-1 MDAAKWYSNCCIFLF
+1 
-16 KTTEDRSLMSVKP
+16 
-29 SFKKRL
+29 
-35 LLTTLLSLSA
+35 
-45 TQIFASNNSEQIPIG
+45 
-60 KLPEWVIPES
+60 
-70 YDLDFKIDPA
+70 
-80 QKGYTGKTTI
+80 
-90 HLKLAQATD
+90 
-99 HIWIHGKSLTVKDV
+99 
-113 SITSAEG
+113 
-120 AKTKAKY
+120 
-127 EQASEVDGVSKIK
+127 
-140 FAKTL
+140 
-145 PAGQYQLVLD
+145 
-155 FNAAYDQQLDGIYK
+155 
-169 IEFEGKPYVMTQMEA
+169 
-184 ISARQSFPSFDEP
+184 
-197 RFKTPFNI
+197 
-205 RLTIPS
+205 
-211 KYSGFANTQQTS
+211 
-223 EQAEKSGWKTLSF
+223 
-236 AQTKP
+236 
-241 LPTYLLALAVG
+241 
-252 PWQLQKGPD
+252 
-261 IGATSWRKQPI
+261 
-272 QLRGIAPD
+272 
-280 AKAEKM
+280 
-286 QHALSETP
+286 
-294 AILKTLEDYFAF
+294 
-306 GYPFD
+306 
-311 KLDLLAAPDF
+311 
-321 AAGAME
+321 
-327 NPGLITFR
+327 
-335 DYLMLLDK
+335 MLLDK

-405 RIADTADAMKSDS
+405 RISDTADAMKSDS

-484 ISALAEQSEQSERF
+484 INALAEQSEQSERF
-498 SKAMKSFLDQP
+498 AKAVKSFLDQP
-509 GVPLINTSLQQEGNK
+509 GVPLLNTSLQQEGNK
-524 VFLNVRQTRYLPVGS
+524 VFLNVKQSRYLPVGS

-550 LCARYEVP
+550 LCVRYEVP

-616 SNTEQLAYAYTISA
+616 SNTEQLAYAYAISA

-695 QLGYVNKKDESA
+695 QLGYVSKTGESA

-715 LVKFLALD
+715 LVRFLALD

-775 SSELQ
+775 SGELQ

-825 NSINNYGDEKGGLW
+825 NSINNYGDEQGGLW

-874 AVQLND
+874 AAQLND
-880 FFAPRTKELVGVERG
+880 FLHLELKSWSG
-895 LKQTKERIQLCES
+895 
-908 LVAKQDG
+908 
-915 SIVQQLKL
+915 

>member
-1 MDAAKWYSNCCIFLF
+1 VDAAKWYSICCIFLF
-16 KTTEDRSLMSVKP
+16 KTTEDKSLMLVKP

-60 KLPEWVIPES
+60 KLPEWVVPES

-90 HLKLAQATD
+90 HLKLAQAID
-99 HIWIHGKSLTVKDV
+99 HIWIHGKSLMVKDV

-120 AKTKAKY
+120 VKTKAKY

-223 EQAEKSGWKTLSF
+223 EQADKSGWKTLSF

-405 RIADTADAMKSDS
+405 RITDTADAMKSDS

-484 ISALAEQSEQSERF
+484 ISALAEQSGQGERF
-498 SKAMKSFLDQP
+498 TRAMKSFLDQP
-509 GVPLINTSLQQEGNK
+509 GVPLINTALQQEDNK
-524 VFLNVRQTRYLPVGS
+524 VFLNVKQSRYLPVGS

-550 LCARYEVP
+550 LCVRYEVP

-573 AKIELKGASLG
+573 TKIELKGASLG

-616 SNTEQLAYAYTISA
+616 SNTEQLAYAYAISA

-668 HRHVLKTEAEREHF
+668 YRHVLKTEAEREHF

-695 QLGYVNKKDESA
+695 QLGYVSKTGEPA

-715 LVKFLALD
+715 LVRFLALD
-723 IQVPE
+723 IQVSE

-762 RVQEKGQPAFDRL
+762 RVQEKGQLAFDRL
-775 SSELQ
+775 SGELQ

-814 RVKVGEVRTVV
+814 RVKVGEVHTVI
-825 NSINNYGDEKGGLW
+825 NSINNYGDEQGGLW

-861 PAMFSGAACTQQQ
+861 PAMFSGAACSQQK
-874 AVQLND
+874 AAQLND

>member
-1 MDAAKWYSNCCIFLF
+1 
-16 KTTEDRSLMSVKP
+16 
-29 SFKKRL
+29 
-35 LLTTLLSLSA
+35 
-45 TQIFASNNSEQIPIG
+45 
-60 KLPEWVIPES
+60 
-70 YDLDFKIDPA
+70 
-80 QKGYTGKTTI
+80 
-90 HLKLAQATD
+90 
-99 HIWIHGKSLTVKDV
+99 
-113 SITSAEG
+113 
-120 AKTKAKY
+120 
-127 EQASEVDGVSKIK
+127 
-140 FAKTL
+140 
-145 PAGQYQLVLD
+145 
-155 FNAAYDQQLDGIYK
+155 
-169 IEFEGKPYVMTQMEA
+169 
-184 ISARQSFPSFDEP
+184 
-197 RFKTPFNI
+197 
-205 RLTIPS
+205 
-211 KYSGFANTQQTS
+211 
-223 EQAEKSGWKTLSF
+223 
-236 AQTKP
+236 
-241 LPTYLLALAVG
+241 
-252 PWQLQKGPD
+252 
-261 IGATSWRKQPI
+261 
-272 QLRGIAPD
+272 
-280 AKAEKM
+280 
-286 QHALSETP
+286 
-294 AILKTLEDYFAF
+294 EDYFAF

-405 RIADTADAMKSDS
+405 RISDTADAMKSDS

-484 ISALAEQSEQSERF
+484 ISALAEQSGQGERF
-498 SKAMKSFLDQP
+498 TRAMKSFLDQP
-509 GVPLINTSLQQEGNK
+509 GVPLINTVLEQEGNK
-524 VFLNVRQTRYLPVGS
+524 VFLNVKQSRYLPVGS

-550 LCARYEVP
+550 LCVRYEVP

-573 AKIELKGASLG
+573 TKIELKGASLD

-616 SNTEQLAYAYTISA
+616 SNTEQLAYAYAISA

-695 QLGYVNKKDESA
+695 QLGYVSKTGESA

-715 LVKFLALD
+715 LVRFLALD

-775 SSELQ
+775 SGELQ
-780 RVTQPTQR
+780 HVTQPTQR

-825 NSINNYGDEKGGLW
+825 NSINNYGDEQGGLW
-839 SWFKVNHDAVF
+839 SWFKVNHEAVF

-874 AVQLND
+874 AAQLND
-880 FFAPRTKELVGVERG
+880 FFAPRTKEFVWLERI

-915 SIVQQLKL
+915 SIVQQLQL

>member
-1 MDAAKWYSNCCIFLF
+1 
-16 KTTEDRSLMSVKP
+16 
-29 SFKKRL
+29 
-35 LLTTLLSLSA
+35 
-45 TQIFASNNSEQIPIG
+45 
-60 KLPEWVIPES
+60 
-70 YDLDFKIDPA
+70 
-80 QKGYTGKTTI
+80 
-90 HLKLAQATD
+90 
-99 HIWIHGKSLTVKDV
+99 
-113 SITSAEG
+113 
-120 AKTKAKY
+120 
-127 EQASEVDGVSKIK
+127 
-140 FAKTL
+140 
-145 PAGQYQLVLD
+145 
-155 FNAAYDQQLDGIYK
+155 
-169 IEFEGKPYVMTQMEA
+169 
-184 ISARQSFPSFDEP
+184 
-197 RFKTPFNI
+197 
-205 RLTIPS
+205 
-211 KYSGFANTQQTS
+211 
-223 EQAEKSGWKTLSF
+223 
-236 AQTKP
+236 
-241 LPTYLLALAVG
+241 
-252 PWQLQKGPD
+252 
-261 IGATSWRKQPI
+261 
-272 QLRGIAPD
+272 
-280 AKAEKM
+280 
-286 QHALSETP
+286 
-294 AILKTLEDYFAF
+294 
-306 GYPFD
+306 
-311 KLDLLAAPDF
+311 
-321 AAGAME
+321 
-327 NPGLITFR
+327 
-335 DYLMLLDK
+335 
-343 DSPVSFVQNSFNVN
+343 
-357 AHELA
+357 
-362 HQWFGDVVTMPWWD
+362 MPWWD

-405 RIADTADAMKSDS
+405 RITDTADAMKSDS

-484 ISALAEQSEQSERF
+484 ISALAEQSGQGERF
-498 SKAMKSFLDQP
+498 TRAMKSFLDQP
-509 GVPLINTSLQQEGNK
+509 GVPLINTALQQEGNK
-524 VFLNVRQTRYLPVGS
+524 VFLNVKQSRYLPVGS

-550 LCARYEVP
+550 LCVRYEV
-558 NAGSKVQCEL
+558 
-568 VDQAE
+568 
-573 AKIELKGASLG
+573 
-584 SWYIP
+584 P

-616 SNTEQLAYAYTISA
+616 SNTEQLAYAYAISA

-668 HRHVLKTEAEREHF
+668 HRHVLKTEAERERF

-695 QLGYVNKKDESA
+695 QLGYVSKTDESA

-715 LVKFLALD
+715 LVRFLALD

-775 SSELQ
+775 SGELQ

-825 NSINNYGDEKGGLW
+825 NSINSYGDEQGGLW

-861 PAMFSGAACTQQQ
+861 LQCSVG
-874 AVQLND
+874 QLVPNN
-880 FFAPRTKELVGVERG
+880 
-895 LKQTKERIQLCES
+895 KQHS
-908 LVAKQDG
+908 
-915 SIVQQLKL
+915 

>member
-1 MDAAKWYSNCCIFLF
+1 F
-16 KTTEDRSLMSVKP
+16 
-29 SFKKRL
+29 
-35 LLTTLLSLSA
+35 
-45 TQIFASNNSEQIPIG
+45 
-60 KLPEWVIPES
+60 
-70 YDLDFKIDPA
+70 
-80 QKGYTGKTTI
+80 
-90 HLKLAQATD
+90 
-99 HIWIHGKSLTVKDV
+99 
-113 SITSAEG
+113 
-120 AKTKAKY
+120 
-127 EQASEVDGVSKIK
+127 
-140 FAKTL
+140 
-145 PAGQYQLVLD
+145 
-155 FNAAYDQQLDGIYK
+155 
-169 IEFEGKPYVMTQMEA
+169 
-184 ISARQSFPSFDEP
+184 
-197 RFKTPFNI
+197 
-205 RLTIPS
+205 
-211 KYSGFANTQQTS
+211 
-223 EQAEKSGWKTLSF
+223 
-236 AQTKP
+236 
-241 LPTYLLALAVG
+241 
-252 PWQLQKGPD
+252 
-261 IGATSWRKQPI
+261 
-272 QLRGIAPD
+272 
-280 AKAEKM
+280 
-286 QHALSETP
+286 
-294 AILKTLEDYFAF
+294 
-306 GYPFD
+306 
-311 KLDLLAAPDF
+311 
-321 AAGAME
+321 
-327 NPGLITFR
+327 
-335 DYLMLLDK
+335 
-343 DSPVSFVQNSFNVN
+343 FVQNSFNVN

-405 RIADTADAMKSDS
+405 RITDTADAMKSDS

-484 ISALAEQSEQSERF
+484 ISALAEQSGQGERF
-498 SKAMKSFLDQP
+498 TRAMKSFLDQP
-509 GVPLINTSLQQEGNK
+509 GVPLINTALQQEGNK
-524 VFLNVRQTRYLPVGS
+524 VFLNVKQSRYLPVGS

-550 LCARYEVP
+550 LCVRYEVP

-616 SNTEQLAYAYTISA
+616 SNTEQLAYAYAISA

-668 HRHVLKTEAEREHF
+668 HRHVLKTEAERERF

-695 QLGYVNKKDESA
+695 QLGYVSKTDESA

-715 LVKFLALD
+715 LVRFLALD

-775 SSELQ
+775 SGELQ

-825 NSINNYGDEKGGLW
+825 NSINSYGDEQGGLW

-874 AVQLND
+874 AAQLND

>member
-1 MDAAKWYSNCCIFLF
+1 MKP
-16 KTTEDRSLMSVKP
+16 LMLVKP

-60 KLPEWVIPES
+60 KLPEWVVPES

-113 SITSAEG
+113 NITSAEG
-120 AKTKAKY
+120 VKTKAKY
-127 EQASEVDGVSKIK
+127 EQASEIDGVSKIK

-223 EQAEKSGWKTLSF
+223 EQIEKSGWKTLSF

-280 AKAEKM
+280 TKAEKM
-286 QHALSETP
+286 QQALSETP

-343 DSPVSFVQNSFNVN
+343 DSPVFFVQNSFNVN

-405 RIADTADAMKSDS
+405 RITDTADAMKSDS

-484 ISALAEQSEQSERF
+484 ISALAEQSGQGERF
-498 SKAMKSFLDQP
+498 TRAMKSFLDQP
-509 GVPLINTSLQQEGNK
+509 GVPLINTALQQEGNK
-524 VFLNVRQTRYLPVGS
+524 VFLNVKQSRYLPVGS

-550 LCARYEVP
+550 LCVRYEV
-558 NAGSKVQCEL
+558 
-568 VDQAE
+568 
-573 AKIELKGASLG
+573 
-584 SWYIP
+584 P

-616 SNTEQLAYAYTISA
+616 SNTEQLAYAYAISA

-668 HRHVLKTEAEREHF
+668 HRHVLKTEAERERF

-695 QLGYVNKKDESA
+695 QLGYVSKTDESA

-715 LVKFLALD
+715 LVRFLALD

-775 SSELQ
+775 SGELQ

-825 NSINNYGDEKGGLW
+825 NSINSYGDEQGGLW

-874 AVQLND
+874 AAQLND

>member
-1 MDAAKWYSNCCIFLF
+1 
-16 KTTEDRSLMSVKP
+16 
-29 SFKKRL
+29 
-35 LLTTLLSLSA
+35 
-45 TQIFASNNSEQIPIG
+45 
-60 KLPEWVIPES
+60 
-70 YDLDFKIDPA
+70 
-80 QKGYTGKTTI
+80 
-90 HLKLAQATD
+90 
-99 HIWIHGKSLTVKDV
+99 
-113 SITSAEG
+113 
-120 AKTKAKY
+120 
-127 EQASEVDGVSKIK
+127 
-140 FAKTL
+140 
-145 PAGQYQLVLD
+145 
-155 FNAAYDQQLDGIYK
+155 
-169 IEFEGKPYVMTQMEA
+169 
-184 ISARQSFPSFDEP
+184 
-197 RFKTPFNI
+197 
-205 RLTIPS
+205 
-211 KYSGFANTQQTS
+211 
-223 EQAEKSGWKTLSF
+223 
-236 AQTKP
+236 
-241 LPTYLLALAVG
+241 
-252 PWQLQKGPD
+252 
-261 IGATSWRKQPI
+261 
-272 QLRGIAPD
+272 
-280 AKAEKM
+280 
-286 QHALSETP
+286 
-294 AILKTLEDYFAF
+294 
-306 GYPFD
+306 
-311 KLDLLAAPDF
+311 
-321 AAGAME
+321 
-327 NPGLITFR
+327 
-335 DYLMLLDK
+335 
-343 DSPVSFVQNSFNVN
+343 
-357 AHELA
+357 
-362 HQWFGDVVTMPWWD
+362 MPWWD

-405 RIADTADAMKSDS
+405 RITDTADAMKSDS

-484 ISALAEQSEQSERF
+484 ISALAEQSGQGERF
-498 SKAMKSFLDQP
+498 TRAMKSFLDQP
-509 GVPLINTSLQQEGNK
+509 GVPLINTALQQEGNK
-524 VFLNVRQTRYLPVGS
+524 VFLNVKQSRYLPVGS
-539 KGDARSLWGVP
+539 EGDARSLWGVP
-550 LCARYEVP
+550 LCVRYEVP

-616 SNTEQLAYAYTISA
+616 SNTEQLAYAYAISA

-695 QLGYVNKKDESA
+695 QLGYVSKTGESA

-715 LVKFLALD
+715 LVRFLALD

-736 SDALFAQKQLNFA
+736 SDVLFAQKQLNFA

-775 SSELQ
+775 SGELQ

-825 NSINNYGDEKGGLW
+825 NSINNYGDEQGGLW

-874 AVQLND
+874 AAELND

>member
-1 MDAAKWYSNCCIFLF
+1 
-16 KTTEDRSLMSVKP
+16 
-29 SFKKRL
+29 
-35 LLTTLLSLSA
+35 
-45 TQIFASNNSEQIPIG
+45 
-60 KLPEWVIPES
+60 
-70 YDLDFKIDPA
+70 
-80 QKGYTGKTTI
+80 
-90 HLKLAQATD
+90 
-99 HIWIHGKSLTVKDV
+99 
-113 SITSAEG
+113 
-120 AKTKAKY
+120 
-127 EQASEVDGVSKIK
+127 
-140 FAKTL
+140 
-145 PAGQYQLVLD
+145 
-155 FNAAYDQQLDGIYK
+155 
-169 IEFEGKPYVMTQMEA
+169 
-184 ISARQSFPSFDEP
+184 
-197 RFKTPFNI
+197 
-205 RLTIPS
+205 
-211 KYSGFANTQQTS
+211 
-223 EQAEKSGWKTLSF
+223 
-236 AQTKP
+236 
-241 LPTYLLALAVG
+241 
-252 PWQLQKGPD
+252 
-261 IGATSWRKQPI
+261 
-272 QLRGIAPD
+272 
-280 AKAEKM
+280 
-286 QHALSETP
+286 
-294 AILKTLEDYFAF
+294 
-306 GYPFD
+306 
-311 KLDLLAAPDF
+311 
-321 AAGAME
+321 
-327 NPGLITFR
+327 
-335 DYLMLLDK
+335 
-343 DSPVSFVQNSFNVN
+343 
-357 AHELA
+357 
-362 HQWFGDVVTMPWWD
+362 MPWWD

-405 RIADTADAMKSDS
+405 RITDTADAMKSDS

-484 ISALAEQSEQSERF
+484 ISALAEQSGQGERF
-498 SKAMKSFLDQP
+498 TRAMKSFLDQP
-509 GVPLINTSLQQEGNK
+509 GVPLLNTSLQQEGNK
-524 VFLNVRQTRYLPVGS
+524 VFLNVKQSRYLPVGS

-550 LCARYEVP
+550 LCVRYEVP

-611 ATEKL
+611 ATENL
-616 SNTEQLAYAYTISA
+616 SNTEQLAYAYAISA

-695 QLGYVNKKDESA
+695 QLGYVSKTGESA

-715 LVKFLALD
+715 LVRFLALD

-775 SSELQ
+775 SGELQ

-825 NSINNYGDEKGGLW
+825 NSINNYGDEQGGLW

-874 AVQLND
+874 AAQLND

>member
-1 MDAAKWYSNCCIFLF
+1 
-16 KTTEDRSLMSVKP
+16 
-29 SFKKRL
+29 
-35 LLTTLLSLSA
+35 
-45 TQIFASNNSEQIPIG
+45 
-60 KLPEWVIPES
+60 
-70 YDLDFKIDPA
+70 
-80 QKGYTGKTTI
+80 
-90 HLKLAQATD
+90 
-99 HIWIHGKSLTVKDV
+99 
-113 SITSAEG
+113 
-120 AKTKAKY
+120 
-127 EQASEVDGVSKIK
+127 
-140 FAKTL
+140 
-145 PAGQYQLVLD
+145 
-155 FNAAYDQQLDGIYK
+155 
-169 IEFEGKPYVMTQMEA
+169 
-184 ISARQSFPSFDEP
+184 
-197 RFKTPFNI
+197 
-205 RLTIPS
+205 
-211 KYSGFANTQQTS
+211 
-223 EQAEKSGWKTLSF
+223 
-236 AQTKP
+236 
-241 LPTYLLALAVG
+241 
-252 PWQLQKGPD
+252 
-261 IGATSWRKQPI
+261 
-272 QLRGIAPD
+272 
-280 AKAEKM
+280 
-286 QHALSETP
+286 
-294 AILKTLEDYFAF
+294 
-306 GYPFD
+306 
-311 KLDLLAAPDF
+311 
-321 AAGAME
+321 
-327 NPGLITFR
+327 
-335 DYLMLLDK
+335 
-343 DSPVSFVQNSFNVN
+343 
-357 AHELA
+357 
-362 HQWFGDVVTMPWWD
+362 MPWWD

-405 RIADTADAMKSDS
+405 RITDTADAMKSDS

-498 SKAMKSFLDQP
+498 AKAVKSFLDQP
-509 GVPLINTSLQQEGNK
+509 GVPLINTALQQKGNK
-524 VFLNVRQTRYLPVGS
+524 VFLNVKQSRYLPVGS

-550 LCARYEVP
+550 LCVRYEVP

-616 SNTEQLAYAYTISA
+616 SNTEQLAYAYAISA

-695 QLGYVNKKDESA
+695 QLGYVSKTGESA

-715 LVKFLALD
+715 LVRFLALD

-736 SDALFAQKQLNFA
+736 SDVLFAQKQLNFA

-775 SSELQ
+775 SGELQ

-825 NSINNYGDEKGGLW
+825 NSINNYGDEQGGLW

-874 AVQLND
+874 AAQLND

>member
-1 MDAAKWYSNCCIFLF
+1 MDAAKWYSICCIFLF
-16 KTTEDRSLMSVKP
+16 KTTEDKTLMLVKP

-60 KLPEWVIPES
+60 KLPEWVVPES

-113 SITSAEG
+113 NIISAEG

-484 ISALAEQSEQSERF
+484 ISALAEQSGQGERF
-498 SKAMKSFLDQP
+498 ARGMKSFLDQP

-524 VFLNVRQTRYLPVGS
+524 VFLNVKQSRYLPVGS

-550 LCARYEVP
+550 LCVRYEVP
-558 NAGSKVQCEL
+558 NAASKVQCEL

-573 AKIELKGASLG
+573 SKIELKGASLG

-589 NADAAGYYQ
+589 NANAAGYYQ

-616 SNTEQLAYAYTISA
+616 SNTEQLAYAYAISA

-648 FANSN
+648 FANSD

-668 HRHVLKTEAEREHF
+668 HRHVLKTEAEREYF

-695 QLGYVNKKDESA
+695 QLGYVSKTGESA

-715 LVKFLALD
+715 LVRFLALD
-723 IQVPE
+723 IQVSE

-775 SSELQ
+775 SGELQ

-825 NSINNYGDEKGGLW
+825 NSINNYGDEQGGY
-839 SWFKVNHDAVF
+839 
-850 DRLGKSSAGRF
+850 G
-861 PAMFSGAACTQQQ
+861 
-874 AVQLND
+874 
-880 FFAPRTKELVGVERG
+880 RG
-895 LKQTKERIQLCES
+895 LK
-908 LVAKQDG
+908 
-915 SIVQQLKL
+915 

>member
-1 MDAAKWYSNCCIFLF
+1 
-16 KTTEDRSLMSVKP
+16 
-29 SFKKRL
+29 
-35 LLTTLLSLSA
+35 
-45 TQIFASNNSEQIPIG
+45 
-60 KLPEWVIPES
+60 
-70 YDLDFKIDPA
+70 
-80 QKGYTGKTTI
+80 
-90 HLKLAQATD
+90 
-99 HIWIHGKSLTVKDV
+99 
-113 SITSAEG
+113 
-120 AKTKAKY
+120 
-127 EQASEVDGVSKIK
+127 
-140 FAKTL
+140 
-145 PAGQYQLVLD
+145 
-155 FNAAYDQQLDGIYK
+155 
-169 IEFEGKPYVMTQMEA
+169 
-184 ISARQSFPSFDEP
+184 
-197 RFKTPFNI
+197 
-205 RLTIPS
+205 
-211 KYSGFANTQQTS
+211 
-223 EQAEKSGWKTLSF
+223 
-236 AQTKP
+236 
-241 LPTYLLALAVG
+241 
-252 PWQLQKGPD
+252 
-261 IGATSWRKQPI
+261 
-272 QLRGIAPD
+272 
-280 AKAEKM
+280 
-286 QHALSETP
+286 
-294 AILKTLEDYFAF
+294 
-306 GYPFD
+306 
-311 KLDLLAAPDF
+311 
-321 AAGAME
+321 ME

-335 DYLMLLDK
+335 DYLMLLDN
-343 DSPVSFVQNSFNVN
+343 DSPVFFVQNSFNVN

-405 RIADTADAMKSDS
+405 RISDTADAMKSDS

-454 ESYLGEEKFK
+454 ENYLGEEKFK
-464 QGVRNY
+464 KGVRNY
-470 INKHQYGNATANDL
+470 INKHQYNNATANDL
-484 ISALAEQSEQSERF
+484 ISALAEQSGQDERF
-498 SKAMKSFLDQP
+498 TRAMKSFLDQP
-509 GVPLINTSLQQEGNK
+509 GVPLINTALQQEGNK
-524 VFLNVRQTRYLPVGS
+524 VFLNVKQSRYLPVGS

-550 LCARYEVP
+550 LCVRYEVP

-616 SNTEQLAYAYTISA
+616 SNTEQLAYAYAISA

-695 QLGYVNKKDESA
+695 QLGYVSKTGESA

-715 LVKFLALD
+715 LVRFLALD

-775 SSELQ
+775 SGELQ

-814 RVKVGEVRTVV
+814 LVKVGEVRTVV
-825 NSINNYGDEKGGLW
+825 NSINNYGDEQGGLW

-874 AVQLND
+874 AAQLND

>member
-1 MDAAKWYSNCCIFLF
+1 
-16 KTTEDRSLMSVKP
+16 
-29 SFKKRL
+29 
-35 LLTTLLSLSA
+35 
-45 TQIFASNNSEQIPIG
+45 
-60 KLPEWVIPES
+60 
-70 YDLDFKIDPA
+70 
-80 QKGYTGKTTI
+80 
-90 HLKLAQATD
+90 
-99 HIWIHGKSLTVKDV
+99 
-113 SITSAEG
+113 
-120 AKTKAKY
+120 
-127 EQASEVDGVSKIK
+127 
-140 FAKTL
+140 
-145 PAGQYQLVLD
+145 
-155 FNAAYDQQLDGIYK
+155 
-169 IEFEGKPYVMTQMEA
+169 
-184 ISARQSFPSFDEP
+184 
-197 RFKTPFNI
+197 
-205 RLTIPS
+205 
-211 KYSGFANTQQTS
+211 
-223 EQAEKSGWKTLSF
+223 
-236 AQTKP
+236 
-241 LPTYLLALAVG
+241 
-252 PWQLQKGPD
+252 
-261 IGATSWRKQPI
+261 
-272 QLRGIAPD
+272 
-280 AKAEKM
+280 
-286 QHALSETP
+286 
-294 AILKTLEDYFAF
+294 
-306 GYPFD
+306 
-311 KLDLLAAPDF
+311 
-321 AAGAME
+321 
-327 NPGLITFR
+327 
-335 DYLMLLDK
+335 
-343 DSPVSFVQNSFNVN
+343 
-357 AHELA
+357 
-362 HQWFGDVVTMPWWD
+362 MPWWD

-405 RIADTADAMKSDS
+405 RISDTADAMKSDS

-484 ISALAEQSEQSERF
+484 ISALAEQSGQGERF
-498 SKAMKSFLDQP
+498 TRAMKSFLDQP
-509 GVPLINTSLQQEGNK
+509 GVPLINTALQQEGNK
-524 VFLNVRQTRYLPVGS
+524 VFLNVKQSRYLPVGS

-550 LCARYEVP
+550 LCVRYEVP

-573 AKIELKGASLG
+573 AKIELKGASLDI
-584 SWYIP
+584 WYIP

-616 SNTEQLAYAYTISA
+616 SNTEQLAYAYAISA

-682 RKVLANLYLPKLN
+682 RKAVANLYLPKLN
-695 QLGYVNKKDESA
+695 QLGYVSKTGESA

-775 SSELQ
+775 SGELQ
-780 RVTQPTQR
+780 HVTQPTQR

-825 NSINNYGDEKGGLW
+825 NSINNYGDEQGGLW
-839 SWFKVNHDAVF
+839 SWFKVNHEAVF

-874 AVQLND
+874 AAQLND

-915 SIVQQLKL
+915 SIVQQLNL

>member
-1 MDAAKWYSNCCIFLF
+1 
-16 KTTEDRSLMSVKP
+16 
-29 SFKKRL
+29 
-35 LLTTLLSLSA
+35 
-45 TQIFASNNSEQIPIG
+45 
-60 KLPEWVIPES
+60 
-70 YDLDFKIDPA
+70 
-80 QKGYTGKTTI
+80 
-90 HLKLAQATD
+90 
-99 HIWIHGKSLTVKDV
+99 
-113 SITSAEG
+113 
-120 AKTKAKY
+120 
-127 EQASEVDGVSKIK
+127 
-140 FAKTL
+140 
-145 PAGQYQLVLD
+145 
-155 FNAAYDQQLDGIYK
+155 
-169 IEFEGKPYVMTQMEA
+169 
-184 ISARQSFPSFDEP
+184 
-197 RFKTPFNI
+197 
-205 RLTIPS
+205 
-211 KYSGFANTQQTS
+211 
-223 EQAEKSGWKTLSF
+223 
-236 AQTKP
+236 
-241 LPTYLLALAVG
+241 
-252 PWQLQKGPD
+252 
-261 IGATSWRKQPI
+261 
-272 QLRGIAPD
+272 
-280 AKAEKM
+280 
-286 QHALSETP
+286 
-294 AILKTLEDYFAF
+294 
-306 GYPFD
+306 
-311 KLDLLAAPDF
+311 
-321 AAGAME
+321 
-327 NPGLITFR
+327 
-335 DYLMLLDK
+335 YLMLLDK
-343 DSPVSFVQNSFNVN
+343 DSPVFFVQNSFNVN

-405 RIADTADAMKSDS
+405 RITDTADAMKSDS

-484 ISALAEQSEQSERF
+484 ISALAEQSGQGERF
-498 SKAMKSFLDQP
+498 TRAMKSFLDQP
-509 GVPLINTSLQQEGNK
+509 GVPLINTALQQEGNK
-524 VFLNVRQTRYLPVGS
+524 VFLNVKQSRYLPVGS

-550 LCARYEVP
+550 LCVRYEVP

-616 SNTEQLAYAYTISA
+616 SNTEQLAYAYAISA

-668 HRHVLKTEAEREHF
+668 HRHVLKTEAERERF

-695 QLGYVNKKDESA
+695 QLGYVSKTDESA

-715 LVKFLALD
+715 LVRFLALD

-775 SSELQ
+775 SGELQ

-825 NSINNYGDEKGGLW
+825 NSINSYGDEQGGLW

-874 AVQLND
+874 AAQLND